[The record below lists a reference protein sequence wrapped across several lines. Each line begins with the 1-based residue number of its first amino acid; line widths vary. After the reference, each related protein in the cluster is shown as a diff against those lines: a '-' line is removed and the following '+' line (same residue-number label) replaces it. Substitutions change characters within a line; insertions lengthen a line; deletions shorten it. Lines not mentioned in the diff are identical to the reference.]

1 MSRIAGKAFAA
12 LVPALFLL
20 LTAPSIAAPPA
31 GTAEP
36 WEGEPFAGDPAAIAR
51 AAARVEAGEGDVV
64 VLLADALYSYDEA
77 GRETY
82 TQRLVYRVV
91 SQRAHES
98 WSAVEEDWAP
108 WHQER
113 PEIRARVITP
123 DGVAHPFDPANLAEN
138 AAARSAPD
146 MFEDGRILRGPLP
159 AIRPG
164 AVVEQVVS
172 VRDKAPFFDG
182 GVVRFHSVERSVR
195 SLRVRVT
202 LDAPESLPLR
212 WVARKLPG
220 AQPRETVA
228 GGRRRLTLDARD
240 VAPWKR
246 PEPGLPA
253 DQPRWAYVAFS
264 TGRSWGELARRYSDI
279 VDQAIQGSD
288 LTPLLRSAGVPAGS
302 QLGTIQRLL
311 ARVSEEV
318 RYTGVELGEGSLVP
332 RKPAETLRRKFGD
345 CKDKA
350 VLLVALLRASDI
362 PAYVALLNAG
372 EGDSDVE
379 ESLPGFGMF
388 NHAIVVVPGSP
399 AIWIDPTDPYARAG
413 ELPVGDQGRLA
424 LIASPNATGLTRTP
438 EPLSADNREIEVREF
453 FLADLGPAR
462 IVETSELRGAAE
474 RDLRSYYAES
484 EADDVREELESY
496 ARETYRAEAFGAVEH
511 SGLSDLSG
519 PLRLRIEVQK
529 GGRGFT
535 DPRNAAVGVKPAD
548 LLARLPKALTGDDEE
563 EEEEED
569 GEEEPATR
577 RSDFVF
583 NRPMKLEVRYR
594 IVPPAGYAPRPLP
607 TSRQRGLG
615 TVTLSEQ
622 YAAGP
627 DGVVT
632 AVFKLDTGKRR
643 LSPAEF
649 ETTRQAVREALD
661 EKMSL
666 LYFDQTGEAHL
677 DAGQVREALA
687 EFQRL
692 AALEPKKALPRTRI
706 ARALLAGGMGEAAR
720 EEARRAT
727 QLEPGFA
734 PAYHD
739 LGWILQHDD
748 LGRRFGPGFDRAGAI
763 AAYRKAKQLDP
774 QDDLGRADLAIL
786 LEHDAKGARYS
797 PKADLAAA
805 IAEYQALRKDLE
817 DHDMDDNL
825 LVALVRAGRFAEARE
840 LLKGLSGRTPNSP
853 IMSLVTT
860 AVLDGADAAVR
871 QSERDYPDDK
881 DRATAL
887 HQTGQN
893 LIVLRRY
900 PEAAALFERASRQSG
915 NAASLL
921 ATADILR
928 RTRRHEEIDLPAG
941 DPVTVVRRLI
951 KLVFAEERDVR
962 QLASL
967 FQREIEEDIVRGG
980 DAFLTLFEA
989 GFSRVTRQLQASNL
1003 PLDAALDLGL
1013 GAMRATVSGDDA
1025 LGYRIA
1031 ATSAMESSGA
1041 QRFFV
1046 VRQGQE
1052 YRIVGFSDSPST
1064 LGIEALRRV
1073 KQGDLAGARQL
1084 LDWTLDEMGA
1094 VKKDAD
1100 GLPIHP
1106 FLALWTRGSAAGAEE
1121 IRCAAAAL
1129 WSYESEATSEVPSIL
1144 LPCREAATDPARRN
1158 ALDLALVS
1166 AYETLERYPEME
1178 QATRRLIAAV
1188 PASERAEGLHLD
1200 ALTSQSRWDEA
1211 RAIAERRLQNA
1222 ADHEGALR
1230 LLFGIAFNA
1239 GELDRAQERF
1249 QSLVDAGKAS
1259 ATDYNNMA
1267 WMLLGHGRVDDRTVE
1282 YAQRA
1287 VTLSDYD
1294 DSAHL
1299 HTLASIYA
1307 ELGKT
1312 GEAYQLLV
1320 QSLAAGADD
1329 TPDGDDWYVVGR
1341 LAEHYGLPDVARKC
1355 YKRVDP
1361 PSKPA
1366 DEALST
1372 HALAVRR
1379 LAAMDAEGARA
1390 QARPAGSKVR

>member
-1 MSRIAGKAFAA
+1 MSRISGKAFAA

-20 LTAPSIAAPPA
+20 LTTPLTAAPPA
-31 GTAEP
+31 GSAEP
-36 WEGEPFAGDPAAIAR
+36 WEGTPFAGDPKAIAQ
-51 AAARVEAGEGDVV
+51 AAAKVEPGEGDVV
-64 VLLADALYSYDEA
+64 VLFSDALYSFDEA

-91 SQRAHES
+91 SPRAHES
-98 WSAVEEDWAP
+98 WSAVEENWAP

-138 AAARSAPD
+138 AQAQSSPD

-159 AIRPG
+159 AIREG

-172 VRDKAPFFDG
+172 VRDKAPFFDS
-182 GVVRFHSVERSVR
+182 GVVRFHSVERGVPSR
-195 SLRVRVT
+195 RVRVT

-240 VAPWKR
+240 LAPWER
-246 PEPGLPA
+246 SEPGLPA
-253 DQPRWAYVAFS
+253 DQPRSAYVAFS
-264 TGRSWGELARRYSDI
+264 TGRSWGDIARRYSDI
-279 VDQAIQGSD
+279 VEQAIQGSD
-288 LTPLLRSAGVPAGS
+288 LTPILRSAGVPADS

-311 ARVSEEV
+311 ARVSEDI

-372 EGDSDVE
+372 EGSPDVE
-379 ESLPGFGMF
+379 ESLPGFGTF

-413 ELPVGDQGRLA
+413 ELPVADQGRLA

-438 EPLSADNREIEVREF
+438 EPVSADNREVEIREF

-462 IVETSELRGAAE
+462 IVETSELRGASE

-484 EADDVREELESY
+484 EADEVREELESY
-496 ARETYRAEAFGAVEH
+496 AEETYRADTFGAIEH
-511 SGLSDLSG
+511 SSLADLSG
-519 PLRLRIEVQK
+519 PLRLRIEIQK

-548 LLARLPKALTGDDEE
+548 LLARLPTALTGDEE
-563 EEEEED
+563 GKEA
-569 GEEEPATR
+569 EEEPAPR

-583 NRPMKLEVRYR
+583 NRPMRLELRYR
-594 IVPPAGYAPRPLP
+594 IVPPAGYAPQPLP

-615 TVTLSEQ
+615 TVTLKEE

-649 ETTRQAVREALD
+649 ETTRRAVREALD
-661 EKMSL
+661 EKMAL
-666 LYFDQTGEAHL
+666 LFFDQTGEAHL
-677 DAGQVREALA
+677 DAGRVREALA

-734 PAYHD
+734 PAYRD

-748 LGRRFGPGFDRAGAI
+748 LGRRFGAGFDRAGAI
-763 AAYRKAKQLDP
+763 AAYRKARQLDP
-774 QDDLGRADLAIL
+774 QDALARADLAIL

-825 LVALVRAGRFAEARE
+825 LVAFVRAGRFAEARD
-840 LLKGLSGRTPNSP
+840 LLKGLNSRTPNSP
-853 IMSLVTT
+853 VMSLVTT
-860 AVLDGADAAVR
+860 AMLDGVDAAVR
-871 QSERDYPDDK
+871 QSERDYPADQ

-887 HQTGQN
+887 HQAGQN

-900 PEAAALFERASRQSG
+900 PEAAAIFERASRQSD

-921 ATADILR
+921 ATADVLR
-928 RTRRHEEIDLPAG
+928 RTRRHEEIELPAG
-941 DPVTVVRRLI
+941 DPVTVVRRLM
-951 KLVFAEERDVR
+951 KLVFIEERDVR

-967 FQREIEEDIVRGG
+967 FQRETEEEIVRGG
-980 DAFLTLFEA
+980 DAFLGAFES

-1013 GAMRATVSGDDA
+1013 GAMRTTVSGDDT
-1025 LGYRIA
+1025 LGYRLA
-1031 ATSAMESSGA
+1031 VTSAMENGKT

-1052 YRIVGFSDSPST
+1052 YRIAGLSNAIAT
-1064 LGIEALRRV
+1064 LGIEAIRRV

-1094 VKKDAD
+1094 AKKGED
-1100 GLPIHP
+1100 GLPVHP

-1129 WSYESEATSEVPSIL
+1129 WSYPSGATSEVPSIL
-1144 LPCREAATDPARRN
+1144 VPCREAATDPARRN
-1158 ALDLALVS
+1158 ALDLALIA
-1166 AYETLERYPEME
+1166 AYETLERFPEME
-1178 QATRRLIAAV
+1178 QVTRRLLAAV
-1188 PASERAEGLHLD
+1188 PDSERAEGLHID
-1200 ALTSQSRWDEA
+1200 ALASQSRWDEA
-1211 RAIAERRLQNA
+1211 RGIAERRLQSA

-1230 LLFGIAFNA
+1230 LLFGIAYNA

-1249 QSLVDAGKAS
+1249 QRLVDTGNAGAG
-1259 ATDYNNMA
+1259 DYNNMA
-1267 WMLLGHGRVDDRTVE
+1267 WMLLAQGRVDDKTVE

-1287 VTLSDYD
+1287 VTLSDYENP
-1294 DSAHL
+1294 AHL

-1320 QSLAAGADD
+1320 QSLAAKEDD
-1329 TPDGDDWYVVGR
+1329 KPDGDDWYVVGR

-1361 PSKPA
+1361 PKKASL
-1366 DEALST
+1366 EALST

-1379 LAAMDAEGARA
+1379 LAALDSGGARA
-1390 QARPAGSKVR
+1390 QARPAGSRVR